1 MSISL
6 LFMLFG
12 LGLGFFFCSTCTCDI
27 LCVFE
32 FKSKYQVQDSDVQ
45 LTKGHHGFGSTV
57 NLCTVQIILKNVLL

>member
-12 LGLGFFFCSTCTCDI
+12 LGLGFFFFCSTCDI

>member
-12 LGLGFFFCSTCTCDI
+12 LGLFFFFFCSTCDI

-32 FKSKYQVQDSDVQ
+32 FKSKYQVQDSNVQ

-57 NLCTVQIILKNVLL
+57 NLCTVQIILKNVLQ